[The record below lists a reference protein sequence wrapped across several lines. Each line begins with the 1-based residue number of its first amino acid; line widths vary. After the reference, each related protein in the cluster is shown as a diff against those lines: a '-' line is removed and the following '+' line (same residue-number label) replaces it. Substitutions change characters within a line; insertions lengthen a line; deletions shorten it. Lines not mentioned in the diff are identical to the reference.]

1 MPTFNQILKKGRI
14 LRLKKEKRPALE
26 NCPQRKGSCLKAYMQ
41 TPRKPNSA
49 LRKVA
54 RIILTNRI
62 KLTAFIPGIGHNV
75 QKHTTV
81 LVRGGRTKD
90 LPGLK
95 YKIIRGAL
103 DVTGVSNRVTARS
116 KYGVKRAL
124 VQSTVLK

>member
-1 MPTFNQILKKGRI
+1 MSTLQQLIRKPRI
-14 LRLKKEKRPALE
+14 QRTRKNHRPGLTS
-26 NCPQRKGSCLKAYMQ
+26 CPQRKGTCLKAYTQ

-54 RIILTNRI
+54 RVLLSNKI
-62 KLTAFIPGIGHNV
+62 KVTAFIPGIGHNV

-95 YKIIRGAL
+95 YKVVRGKF
-103 DVTGVSNRVTARS
+103 DVMGVANRVTSRS
-116 KYGVKRAL
+116 LYGVKKPQL
-124 VQSTVLK
+124 HSS

>member
-1 MPTFNQILKKGRI
+1 
-14 LRLKKEKRPALE
+14 
-26 NCPQRKGSCLKAYMQ
+26 MQ

-95 YKIIRGAL
+95 YKIIRGTL

>member
-1 MPTFNQILKKGRI
+1 MPTWQQLIKSPRIRRIKKQR
-14 LRLKKEKRPALE
+14 RPGLLE
-26 NCPQRKGSCLKAYMQ
+26 CPQRKGTCLRAYTQ

-54 RIILTNRI
+54 RILLTNRN
-62 KLTAFIPGIGHNV
+62 KVTAFIPGETHNV

-95 YKIIRGAL
+95 YKVVRGKY
-103 DVTGVSNRVTARS
+103 DVVGVPNRESSRS
-116 KYGVKRAL
+116 KYGVKKPQVVA
-124 VQSTVLK
+124 T

>member
-1 MPTFNQILKKGRI
+1 MPTWQQPLKSPRKR
-14 LRLKKEKRPALE
+14 RLKKQKRPGLQK
-26 NCPQRKGSCLKAYMQ
+26 CPQRKGTCLRPYTQ

-54 RIILTNRI
+54 RVLLTNTN
-62 KLTAFIPGIGHNV
+62 KVTAFIPGIGHNV

-95 YKIIRGAL
+95 YKIVRGKY
-103 DVTGVSNRVTARS
+103 DVMGVANRESSRS
-116 KYGVKRAL
+116 KYGVKKPILYA
-124 VQSTVLK
+124 T